1 VNKPVLDL
9 LPRILGPRLSRRAAL
24 GGLGGGITAGMAL
37 AAGLNRGSVAVSGP
51 ATPNALEPA
60 GEPRLR
66 EFVLTASEF
75 DWELMPGATVRAW
88 GYDGRVP
95 GPELRVREG
104 DLVRVTL
111 RNALPVPTTV
121 HWHGVNVP
129 PAMDGPAG
137 LNQAPVA
144 PGESF
149 VYEFVARPAGSRWY
163 HSHADPALQ
172 VPLGLYGPLVVEPRL
187 AGRSY
192 DREYTLMLA
201 EWDVE
206 LTPDVASGRTQR
218 GEQDRILR
226 GGELGSDLFLINGL
240 MHGAV
245 PPIRLAEGER
255 VLLRLMHAGHL
266 PHPFHTHGHS
276 FKIVAT
282 DGNPVPDAAQLVKD
296 TVLIAPG
303 ERYDLELVGD
313 NPGVWMVHCHIE
325 HHMANGMMTTLWYDG
340 HQPSGPVG
348 DFVDDGPGSDVAG
361 GHEHRHDDDPAAAGS
376 VPADPS
382 TPTPPAAATAETET
396 RPAIAEGAVEIA
408 MVDDRFAPPD
418 LVVTAGT
425 TVTWVNRGADW
436 HSVAAFDGS
445 FASDQVAPGQ
455 TFSHTF
461 TTPGTYKF
469 LCRHHGRQGMVGQIV
484 VTE

>member
-1 VNKPVLDL
+1 VNKPDFGL
-9 LPRILGPRLSRRAAL
+9 LPRNFGPRFSRRAAL
-24 GGLGGGITAGMAL
+24 SGLGGGLTAGMAM
-37 AAGLNRGSVAVSGP
+37 AAGLNHGSVADP
-51 ATPNALEPA
+51 EAATSNAN
-60 GEPRLR
+60 EPRLR

-75 DWELMPGATVRAW
+75 DWELMPGTAVRAW

-95 GPELRVREG
+95 GPEIRVREG

-111 RNALPVPTTV
+111 RNGLPVPTTI

-144 PGESF
+144 PGEAF

-172 VPLGLYGPLVVEPRL
+172 VPLGLYGPLIVEPRL

-206 LTPDVASGRTQR
+206 LTPDVASGRAQR
-218 GEQDRILR
+218 GERDRILR
-226 GGELGSDLFLINGL
+226 GGELGSDFFLINGL

-282 DGNPVPDAAQLVKD
+282 DGNPVPEAAQLVKD

-325 HHMANGMMTTLWYDG
+325 HHMANGMMTTIWYDG
-340 HQPSGPVG
+340 HRPSGPVG
-348 DFVDDGPGSDVAG
+348 DFVDGAPGPDAAG
-361 GHEHRHDDDPAAAGS
+361 GHEHRRDDPATAGS
-376 VPADPS
+376 DPASLSTS
-382 TPTPPAAATAETET
+382 TPATATPDPET
-396 RPAIAEGAVEIA
+396 RPGFTDGAVEIA
-408 MVDDRFAPPD
+408 MVDDRFEPPD

-445 FASDQVAPGQ
+445 FESQKLAPGE
-455 TFSHTF
+455 TFSARLDR
-461 TTPGTYKF
+461 PGVYQY
-469 LCRHHGRQGMVGQIV
+469 LCKHHGLQGMLGR
-484 VTE
+484 VTVT